1 MSSDFRLEEHP
12 LVLMKPRIVPPYS
25 WVGHIPF
32 AYLAVDLLRPR
43 NLVELGTHSGN
54 SYLAFCQAVRA
65 LDLSC
70 RCTAVDDWHG
80 DAHALHYGEQVYQ
93 SLRARHDPTYGDFSR
108 LLRARFDDA
117 AGQFEDGSIDLLHI
131 DGLHT
136 YEAVRH
142 DFETWLP
149 KLSDRA
155 VVLLHDTNVHEREFG
170 VGQFL
175 GELSARYPCFSF
187 RHSHGLGVVAVGAGV
202 PATFV
207 AFMRHA
213 EGSPDVIRGFF
224 ETLAA
229 ALVDTDDHP
238 ALAAVAEPLPVVC
251 HLYYRRHDEAFDESR
266 MISQPVDAADSLVDL
281 QFQLPPGSRADY
293 LRLDPAD
300 LPGVYR
306 LSRVVLRQQGDGAG
320 RNLDRLPDRLGHVNG
335 ELLPTFGTPSVRLV
349 SFDGDPNV
357 EFEIGSS
364 LLEGDGDASLEV
376 TIRVEYELVVRDP
389 SLHYLLEQQGTALT
403 DMRRLSGERA
413 DVQNLAKA
421 FQQQR
426 VEMLNLASTFQQ
438 QRMEMQNVAVELN
451 RSNEVVQASL
461 QRLEQGLDQLARRSL
476 WSVISRIIKR
486 V

>member
-1 MSSDFRLEEHP
+1 MSRDFRLEEHP

-43 NLVELGTHSGN
+43 SLVELGTHSGN

-70 RCTAVDDWHG
+70 RCTAVDSWQG

-93 SLRARHDPTYGDFSR
+93 SLRARHDPSYGDFSQ
-108 LLRARFDDA
+108 LLRACFDDA
-117 AGQFEDGSIDLLHI
+117 VSQFEDGSIDLLHI

-142 DFETWLP
+142 DFDTWLP

-170 VGQFL
+170 VGRFL
-175 GELSARYPCFSF
+175 EELSARYSCFNF
-187 RHSHGLGVVAVGAGV
+187 RHSHGLGVVAVGPDV
-202 PATFV
+202 PANFV

-213 EGSPDVIRGFF
+213 EGSPDAIRGFF
-224 ETLAA
+224 ETLAG
-229 ALVDTDDHP
+229 ALVDAHDRP
-238 ALAAVAEPLPVVC
+238 MLSSAGEPLPVVC
-251 HLYYRRHDEAFDESR
+251 HLFYRRHDEAFDESR

-281 QFQLPPGSRADY
+281 QFQLPSGNCADY

-306 LSRVVLRQQGDGAG
+306 FGRVTLRQQGNEAG
-320 RNLDRLPDRLGHVNG
+320 QNLDRLPDRLGHING
-335 ELLPTFGTPSVRLV
+335 ELLPSFGTHSVRLV

-364 LLEGDGDASLEV
+364 LAEDGRDAPLEV

-389 SLHYLLEQQGTALT
+389 SLHHLLEQQGTALT

-413 DVQNLAKA
+413 NVQNLASA
-421 FQQQR
+421 FQQQRIEMQTLANALQQQR
-426 VEMLNLASTFQQ
+426 VEMQNLT
-438 QRMEMQNVAVELN
+438 
-451 RSNEVVQASL
+451 ASL
-461 QRLEQGLDQLARRSL
+461 QRLEQGIGQLARRGL
-476 WSVISRIIKR
+476 WSFVSRIIKR
-486 V
+486 GQ